1 MMKNLESE
9 DIMDSTVRTGETRQ
23 SLDAVAIF
31 EGFRSYDVMEV
42 FMEADVEIPRGERF
56 YDPIYE
62 EVWG

>member
-1 MMKNLESE
+1 
-9 DIMDSTVRTGETRQ
+9 MDSIIMPEMTSEF
-23 SLDAVAIF
+23 SEAVSIF

-42 FMEADVEIPRGERF
+42 FMDADVEIPRGERF